1 MKAVTAY
8 CTALSQHVSWGD
20 MENEGITHRVTRFW
34 QLFTADALQMQVRY
48 VTAAL
53 TCSVTE

>member
-1 MKAVTAY
+1 
-8 CTALSQHVSWGD
+8 
-20 MENEGITHRVTRFW
+20 MENEGITHRVACFW
-34 QLFTADALQMQVRY
+34 QLFAAGDPHMHFRY

>member
-1 MKAVTAY
+1 
-8 CTALSQHVSWGD
+8 
-20 MENEGITHRVTRFW
+20 MENEGITHRVAHFW
-34 QLFTADALQMQVRY
+34 QLFAAGAPQMQVRY